1 MWHFALLLSQCN
13 TLVLSVFLYIASQ
26 TEDSHGNISAHRSAL
41 RVRQKT
47 AMVSLH
53 PVTLHC
59 ESDRR
64 QLWYHFTP
72 SLYPASQTV
81 DSYGITSPRRST
93 LRVRQSTAMVSLHPV
108 GSTLRVR
115 QKTAMVSLHP
125 VALPCES
132 DRAQLWYHFTPSHK
146 NTGCRKS
153 EKRDFFAPY
162 WPAK

>member
-72 SLYPASQTV
+72 SLYPASQTEH
-81 DSYGITSPRRST
+81 SYGITSPRRT
-93 LRVRQSTAMVSLHPV
+93 KIPAAARVKREISSRLIGRQN
-108 GSTLRVR
+108 
-115 QKTAMVSLHP
+115 
-125 VALPCES
+125 
-132 DRAQLWYHFTPSHK
+132 RANEDHK
-146 NTGCRKS
+146 NIGTVKPVLLTVIQWFLTTS
-153 EKRDFFAPY
+153 LTDSNKQ
-162 WPAK
+162 